1 MNKSRTMLA
10 MLAMLAALISMG
22 TAANAFPLAAAGY
35 GGNSQNTAD
44 CIIYNAGSSPT
55 FVSGGKIASTFNGSL
70 PLTFN
75 NCASLAAGAFCTIQ
89 ANIVNN
95 NISHACKVDAGS
107 VDLRGSL
114 VIRHV
119 DPVHGIDQV
128 LTDVPLH

>member
-1 MNKSRTMLA
+1 MNKSLTMLA
-10 MLAMLAALISMG
+10 MLGALITMG

-35 GGNSQNTAD
+35 GGNTQNTAD
-44 CIIYNAGSSPT
+44 CILYNAGSSPASI
-55 FVSGGKIASTFNGSL
+55 SGGKIASVFAGSL

-95 NISHACKVDAGS
+95 NISHACKVDAGTID
-107 VDLRGSL
+107 VRGSL

-119 DPVHGIDQV
+119 DPKFGVDQV
-128 LTDVPLH
+128 LTDVPLR